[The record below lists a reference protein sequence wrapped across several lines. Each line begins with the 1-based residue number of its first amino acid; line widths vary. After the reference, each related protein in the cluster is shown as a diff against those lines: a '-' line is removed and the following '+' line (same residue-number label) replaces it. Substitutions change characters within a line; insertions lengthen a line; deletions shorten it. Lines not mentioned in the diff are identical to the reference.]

1 MKEKDYK
8 LIALDMDGTLL
19 TSNKSILPE
28 TIEDINAAVKVGKD
42 VVFSTG
48 RGLVEMKSFF
58 EQIPQINYAIV
69 FSGAVVYNITEKEII
84 YCDSIPQQ
92 VALEIIKIA
101 DAFQAMAHLLTLN
114 ESIVDKRQVQQMAE
128 YNMKIYQSSFLKITT
143 QVDSLAEACIN
154 YPSFPKVNIYFR
166 RREDRM
172 AAYEQLKL
180 YPITFAFAEEASLEM
195 SPLNTTKGTALL
207 HLASHLGIDVSETIA
222 VGDADNDRDILL
234 KAGLAVAMEN
244 ANKDI
249 KEIADEIVTDN
260 DHNGT
265 GEAIKKFLLQIQ

>member
-195 SPLNTTKGTALL
+195 SPL
-207 HLASHLGIDVSETIA
+207 
-222 VGDADNDRDILL
+222 
-234 KAGLAVAMEN
+234 MEN

-249 KEIADEIVTDN
+249 KKMADEIVTDN

-265 GEAIKKFLLQIQ
+265 GEAIKKFLLQLQ

>member
-19 TSNKSILPE
+19 TSNKLILPE
-28 TIEDINAAVKVGKD
+28 TIEDIHAAVKVGKD

-249 KEIADEIVTDN
+249 KEMADEIVTDN

-265 GEAIKKFLLQIQ
+265 GEAIKKFLLQLQ

>member
-249 KEIADEIVTDN
+249 KEMADEIVTDN

-265 GEAIKKFLLQIQ
+265 GEAIKKFLLQLQ

>member
-166 RREDRM
+166 TREDRM

-249 KEIADEIVTDN
+249 KEMADEIVTDN

-265 GEAIKKFLLQIQ
+265 GEAIKKFLLQLQ

>member
-166 RREDRM
+166 TREDRM

-180 YPITFAFAEEASLEM
+180 YPLTFALAEGASLEM
-195 SPLNTTKGTALL
+195 SPPNTTKGTALL

-249 KEIADEIVTDN
+249 KEMADEIVTDN

-265 GEAIKKFLLQIQ
+265 GEAIKKFLLQLQ

>member
-114 ESIVDKRQVQQMAE
+114 ESIVDKKQVQQMAE
-128 YNMKIYQSSFLKITT
+128 YNMKVYQSSFFKITT

-249 KEIADEIVTDN
+249 KEMADEIVTDN

-265 GEAIKKFLLQIQ
+265 GEAIKKFLLQLQ

>member
-19 TSNKSILPE
+19 TSNKLILPE
-28 TIEDINAAVKVGKD
+28 TIEDIHAAVKVGKD

-84 YCDSIPQQ
+84 YYDSIPRQI
-92 VALEIIKIA
+92 ALEIIKVA

-114 ESIVDKRQVQQMAE
+114 ESIVDKKQVQQMAE
-128 YNMKIYQSSFLKITT
+128 YNMKVYQSSFFKITT

-249 KEIADEIVTDN
+249 KEMADEIVTDN

-265 GEAIKKFLLQIQ
+265 GEAIKKFLLQLQ

>member
-222 VGDADNDRDILL
+222 VGDTDNDRDILL

-249 KEIADEIVTDN
+249 KEMADEIVTDN

-265 GEAIKKFLLQIQ
+265 GEAIKKFLLQLQ

>member
-249 KEIADEIVTDN
+249 KKMADEIVTDN

-265 GEAIKKFLLQIQ
+265 GEAIKKFLLQLQ